1 MQSVTPRRELEENL
15 CVNIFTA
22 SSAMVGVCLTVVGLL
37 RVVITIRKADT
48 MADDLLL
55 GDSVL
60 FLISCLLSYWA
71 LRSRAVQRMHRVERV
86 ADNVFMLAL
95 LLMVVVIGFITY
107 AFTFAV

>member
-1 MQSVTPRRELEENL
+1 MQSVNPRRELEENL

-37 RVVITIRKADT
+37 RVVITIRKANT

-71 LRSRAVQRMHRVERV
+71 LRSRAVQRMHRVERL

-107 AFTFAV
+107 AFTFAG